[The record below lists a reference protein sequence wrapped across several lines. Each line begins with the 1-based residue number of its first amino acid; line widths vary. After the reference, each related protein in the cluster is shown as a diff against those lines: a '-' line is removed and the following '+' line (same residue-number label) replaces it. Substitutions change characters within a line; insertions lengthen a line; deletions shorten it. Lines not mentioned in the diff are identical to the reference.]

1 MGGGCLMFF
10 SLIELYRKN
19 MFLWLPD
26 YIRGALRKQE
36 KHDGPIH
43 VMFCFVDH
51 YEPGWQRPDLE
62 VERARVARWC
72 QEYPFLAERHQDA
85 DGQVPKHCF
94 FYPEEEYREEHLRAL
109 SHLCAR
115 GFGEI
120 EIHLHHDQDTEEGLR
135 AKINV
140 FIAKL
145 VHVHDALPWEPAT
158 GDVRFAFIHGN
169 WALDNSRKD
178 GRWCGINNELQVLR
192 DLGCYADFTLPSAPS
207 DTQTAKINSI
217 YYASDDPAR
226 PTSHNRGV
234 DVEVGKAPSGD
245 LMLIPGP
252 LGLNWKRRKFGIF
265 PRIESADVRR
275 VAPPTPE
282 RIDLWIKTHVHV
294 KGRPEWCFVKIHT
307 HGAQEEAM
315 DTLLGQAVDDM
326 YSYLEQN
333 YNDGSHYVLHYVT
346 AREMFNIVKA
356 AEDGHT
362 GNPNAYRDFILKRP
376 SYSVAAVTEST
387 TQPSEPKLNG

>member
-1 MGGGCLMFF
+1 MIF

-19 MFLWLPD
+19 IFLWLPD
-26 YIRGALRKQE
+26 YIRGGLRKQE
-36 KHDGPIH
+36 KYDSPLH

-72 QEYPFLAERHQDA
+72 QEYPPLAEGHQDA

-94 FYPEEEYREEHLRAL
+94 FYPEEEYCEEHLRAL
-109 SHLCAR
+109 TNLCAR

-120 EIHLHHDQDTEEGLR
+120 EIHLHHDRDTEEGLR
-135 AKINV
+135 EKING

-145 VHVHDALPWEPAT
+145 DHVHGALPCDPAT
-158 GDVRFAFIHGN
+158 GDVQFAFIHGN

-207 DTQTAKINSI
+207 DTQTAKINRI

-226 PTSHNRGV
+226 PKSHNRGV

-245 LMLIPGP
+245 LMIIPGP
-252 LGLNWKRRKFGIF
+252 LGLNWKRRKFGIY
-265 PRIESADVRR
+265 PRIENAEVRR
-275 VAPPTPE
+275 VAPPTPN
-282 RIDLWIKTHVHV
+282 RINQWVKAHVHV

-307 HGAQEEAM
+307 HGAQDQEM
-315 DTLLGQAVDDM
+315 DTLLGKAVDDM
-326 YSYLEQN
+326 YSYLEQH
-333 YNDGSHYVLHYVT
+333 YNDGSRYVLHYVT
-346 AREMFNIVKA
+346 AREMYNIVKA
-356 AEDGHT
+356 AEDSRT
-362 GNPNAYRDFILKRP
+362 GNPNAYRNYILKPP
-376 SYSVAAVTEST
+376 SYSGCSSDRVRHTA
-387 TQPSEPKLNG
+387 TQAQA